1 VRVTSGMSQAKS
13 SRKSLSSPREE
24 IVSAPY
30 HKAQIIHLYAYP
42 GPTMS
47 VSQILTLKQSSHGL
61 SQVLVVE
68 TLHHL
73 LLPALMPVRQLAVKL
88 GEDLVAGLSSL
99 ARCVLRDNTWNSQN
113 ELDGIHSFNQ

>member
-1 VRVTSGMSQAKS
+1 
-13 SRKSLSSPREE
+13 
-24 IVSAPY
+24 
-30 HKAQIIHLYAYP
+30 
-42 GPTMS
+42 MS
-47 VSQILTLKQSSHGL
+47 VSQTVSLTLKQSSHCL

-68 TLHHL
+68 SLHHL

-113 ELDGIHSFNQ
+113 KLDGIHA